1 MFGQMIL
8 LIDIIEAM
16 MNKIMVRC
24 IDCHIAFINN
34 GSPEYLILK
43 RSENKRYPSIWQSVT
58 GKIDSEEKPV
68 DAAYRETKEETG
80 LSPQKL
86 WSIDTVNYY
95 YDPKRNI
102 MNLIPVFGMLV
113 DTQDIT
119 LSDEHQEYKWLNFQS
134 AKDKLLWD
142 QQKKGLLQFHSIL
155 SQENSQKRDILK
167 IK

>member
-113 DTQDIT
+113 NETKIT
-119 LSDEHQEYKWLNFQS
+119 LSDEHQDYNWFNFEG
-134 AKDKLLWD
+134 AKNKLLWD
-142 QQKKGLLQFHSIL
+142 NQKKGLECFHEIIL
-155 SQENSQKRDILK
+155 NPKSEKNNILK
-167 IK
+167 IS